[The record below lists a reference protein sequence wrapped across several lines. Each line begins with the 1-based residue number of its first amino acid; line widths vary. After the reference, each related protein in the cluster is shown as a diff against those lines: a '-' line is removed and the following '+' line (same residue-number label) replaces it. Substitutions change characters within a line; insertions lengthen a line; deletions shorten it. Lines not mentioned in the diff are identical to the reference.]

1 MPVFE
6 KDIEN
11 NYLLKNK
18 YAMKQMQMQ
27 TSNMGKTIY
36 NNSNTSKYNPFIY
49 SNMNNNTLNQRRP
62 LSAFSNQVNIN
73 PNGTHAHE
81 NYDQN
86 ENKYSYRNKIPES
99 TGLF

>member
-11 NYLLKNK
+11 NYILKNK
-18 YAMKQMQMQ
+18 YAMKQMKA
-27 TSNMGKTIY
+27 SNMGLTGYDNTINSKY
-36 NNSNTSKYNPFIY
+36 SNTTYN
-49 SNMNNNTLNQRRP
+49 NMNNNTLRDRRP

-86 ENKYSYRNKIPES
+86 ENRYAYRNRIPES